1 MYKPNRYV
9 ADHSGIKTQV
19 LSALAYYDLFN
30 FPLTKEEVFLFMNV
44 RSELERVEH
53 CLNELANHGLI
64 YQLGNYYAL
73 KNDDYIVTRRK
84 AGGKKAEELL
94 AIAEKVSRYLI
105 KFPYVRGIAVSGSL
119 SKRYADDKSDIDFF
133 IITSTN
139 RLWIARSLL
148 HMLKKISFL
157 FNKQD
162 YFCMN
167 YFVDEARAEIV
178 EQNLFTATET
188 ITLIPLQGDLTFER
202 FYSANTWTREYLP
215 NHLMRVSCAEPANK
229 GWVKSITEGLFNN
242 AIGDILDNWLM
253 RITARSWNKKTEAG
267 RLNQRGVLMSM
278 MATKGYAKPNPV
290 NFQNRIMTF
299 YNEKVER
306 LTKSLEQ
313 DIF

>member
-1 MYKPNRYV
+1 MYKPQSYIK
-9 ADHSGIKTQV
+9 DYSGIKTQV

-30 FPLTKEEVFLFMNV
+30 FPLTKEEVFLFMTV
-44 RSELERVEH
+44 RCELNQVQH
-53 CLNELANHGLI
+53 CLDYLTNHGLV

-73 KNDDYIVTRRK
+73 KNDEYIVTRRK
-84 AGGKKAEELL
+84 AGAKKAHELL
-94 AIAEKVSRYLI
+94 TIAEKVSSYLI

-133 IITSTN
+133 IITATN

-148 HMLKKISFL
+148 HLLKKLSFI

-188 ITLIPLQGDLTFER
+188 VTLIPLQGDLAFER
-202 FYSANTWTREYLP
+202 FYSTNGWTRDYLP
-215 NHLMRVSCAEPANK
+215 NHLMRVSCAEPSNR
-229 GWVKSITEGLFNN
+229 GWVKTLTEGLFNN
-242 AIGDILDNWLM
+242 IIGDMLDNWLM
-253 RITARSWNKKTEAG
+253 RLTANSWNKKTQAG
-267 RLNQRGVLMSM
+267 KLNQRGVLMSM

-290 NFQNRIMTF
+290 NFQNRIMAF
-299 YNEKVER
+299 YDEKVSR
-306 LTKSLEQ
+306 LMKNLSL
-313 DIF
+313 